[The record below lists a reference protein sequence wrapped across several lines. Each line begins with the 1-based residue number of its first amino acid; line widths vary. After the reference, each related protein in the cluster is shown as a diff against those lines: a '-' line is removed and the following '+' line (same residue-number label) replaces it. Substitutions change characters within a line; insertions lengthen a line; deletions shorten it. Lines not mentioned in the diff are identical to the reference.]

1 MRKGHYIALIAAV
14 ALTAALYW
22 GVNTVPPKKPG
33 GQQQPA
39 STHDDGAQHMAAAPA
54 SVDSILTAGK
64 SALHDHA
71 VEEIDALLAKADK
84 ATDKSQKSTI
94 YKEVAQI
101 WQQHKQ
107 LPQAAYYYTEA
118 AKLENSEKSLNFAA
132 RLNSELLRSAE
143 SASVRAWA
151 AQQAIAAFEQS
162 LELNRD
168 NDTVK
173 MALAAAYVDGTS
185 QPMQGIQ
192 LLLGITREQPNHIQA
207 NLMLGQLAIR
217 SGQMDKA
224 QERFEKVL
232 SIEPEN
238 TEALYFL
245 AEVYK
250 SKGNKQKAIELL
262 EECKRIINNPS
273 FSKEIDEYIKT
284 FK

>member
-1 MRKGHYIALIAAV
+1 MRKGHYITLLVAV
-14 ALTAALYW
+14 ALIAALYW
-22 GVNTVPPKKPG
+22 GVNTVPPK
-33 GQQQPA
+33 QPA
-39 STHDDGAQHMAAAPA
+39 EQPQTATTEEAGQHTAAAPA
-54 SVDSILTAGK
+54 SIDSILEAGK
-64 SALHDHA
+64 ANLHEHALTD
-71 VEEIDALLAKADK
+71 IDALLAKTGQSANASAKAD
-84 ATDKSQKSTI
+84 I
-94 YKEVAQI
+94 YKQVALI
-101 WQQHKQ
+101 WQEHKQ
-107 LPQAAYYYTEA
+107 MPQAAYYYTEA

-132 RLNSELLRSAE
+132 RLNSDLLRSAE

-151 AQQAIAAFEQS
+151 AQQAIAAYEQS
-162 LELNRD
+162 LKVNPG

-173 MALAAAYVDGTS
+173 MALAAAYIDGTS

-207 NLMLGQLAIR
+207 NLMLGQLSIR

-250 SKGNKQKAIELL
+250 SKGNKEKAIELL
-262 EECKRIINNPS
+262 EKCKRIINNPD
-273 FSKEIDEYIKT
+273 FSKEIDEYIKS
-284 FK
+284 F

>member
-1 MRKGHYIALIAAV
+1 MRKGHYITLIAAV
-14 ALTAALYW
+14 ALIAALYW
-22 GVNTVPPKKPG
+22 GVNTVPPKQTNN
-33 GQQQPA
+33 QQQQAPE
-39 STHDDGAQHMAAAPA
+39 HNDGAQPMAIAPA
-54 SVDSILTAGK
+54 SVDSILSAGK
-64 SALHDHA
+64 TALHEHA
-71 VEEIDALLAKADK
+71 AEEIDALLSKAGTATNKSEK
-84 ATDKSQKSTI
+84 ASI
-94 YKEVAQI
+94 YTEIAQV

-107 LPQAAYYYTEA
+107 LPQAAYYFTEA

-151 AQQAIAAFEQS
+151 AQQAIAAYEQS
-162 LELNRD
+162 LELNPD

-173 MALAAAYVDGTS
+173 MALAAAYIDGTS

-207 NLMLGQLAIR
+207 NLMLGQLSIR

>member
-1 MRKGHYIALIAAV
+1 MRKGHYITLLVAAALI
-14 ALTAALYW
+14 AALYW
-22 GVNTVPPKKPG
+22 GVNTVPPKQAAEQPN
-33 GQQQPA
+33 QPA
-39 STHDDGAQHMAAAPA
+39 TPAEAGQHTAAAPA
-54 SVDSILTAGK
+54 SIDSILEAGK
-64 SALHDHA
+64 ANLHEHA
-71 VEEIDALLAKADK
+71 QEDIDALLAKAGQSPNASAK
-84 ATDKSQKSTI
+84 ADI
-94 YKEVAQI
+94 YKQVAQI
-101 WQQHKQ
+101 WQEHKQ
-107 LPQAAYYYTEA
+107 LPAAAYYYTEA

-132 RLNSELLRSAE
+132 RLNSDLLRSAE

-151 AQQAIAAFEQS
+151 AQQAIAAYEQS
-162 LELNRD
+162 LKINPA

-173 MALAAAYVDGTS
+173 MALAAAYIDGTS

-207 NLMLGQLAIR
+207 NLMLGQLSIR

-262 EECKRIINNPS
+262 EECKRIINNPD
-273 FSKEIDEYIKT
+273 FSKEIDEYIKS

>member
-1 MRKGHYIALIAAV
+1 LRKSHYITLLAAAALI
-14 ALTAALYW
+14 AALYW
-22 GVNTVPPKKPG
+22 GVNTVPPK
-33 GQQQPA
+33 QPA
-39 STHDDGAQHMAAAPA
+39 EQPQAATTEEAGHHTAAAPA
-54 SVDSILTAGK
+54 SIDSILEAGK
-64 SALHDHA
+64 ANLHEHALTD
-71 VEEIDALLAKADK
+71 IDALLAKTSQSANTSAKAD
-84 ATDKSQKSTI
+84 I
-94 YKEVAQI
+94 YKQVAQI
-101 WQQHKQ
+101 WQEHKQ
-107 LPQAAYYYTEA
+107 MPQAAYYYTEA

-132 RLNSELLRSAE
+132 RLNSDLLRSAE

-151 AQQAIAAFEQS
+151 AQQAIAAYEQS
-162 LELNRD
+162 LKVNPG

-173 MALAAAYVDGTS
+173 MALAAAYIDGTS

-207 NLMLGQLAIR
+207 NLMLGQLSIR

-250 SKGNKQKAIELL
+250 SKGNKEKAIELL
-262 EECKRIINNPS
+262 EECKRIINNPD
-273 FSKEIDEYIKT
+273 FSKEIDEYIKS
-284 FK
+284 F

>member
-1 MRKGHYIALIAAV
+1 MRKGHYITLLVAV
-14 ALTAALYW
+14 ALIAALYW
-22 GVNTVPPKKPG
+22 GVNTVPPK
-33 GQQQPA
+33 QPA
-39 STHDDGAQHMAAAPA
+39 EQPQTATTEEAGQHTAAAPA
-54 SVDSILTAGK
+54 SIDSILEAGK
-64 SALHDHA
+64 ANLHEHALTD
-71 VEEIDALLAKADK
+71 IDALLANTGQSANASAKAD
-84 ATDKSQKSTI
+84 I
-94 YKEVAQI
+94 YKQVALI
-101 WQQHKQ
+101 WQEHKQ
-107 LPQAAYYYTEA
+107 MPQAAYYYTEA

-132 RLNSELLRSAE
+132 RLNSDLLRSAE

-151 AQQAIAAFEQS
+151 AQQAIAAYEQS
-162 LELNRD
+162 LKVNPG

-173 MALAAAYVDGTS
+173 MALAAAYIDGTS

-207 NLMLGQLAIR
+207 NLMLGQLSIR

-250 SKGNKQKAIELL
+250 SKGNKEKAIELL
-262 EECKRIINNPS
+262 EKCKRIINNPD
-273 FSKEIDEYIKT
+273 FSKEIDEYIKS
-284 FK
+284 F

>member
-33 GQQQPA
+33 NQQQPA

-71 VEEIDALLAKADK
+71 IEEIDALLVKADK
-84 ATDKSQKSTI
+84 TTDKSQKASI
-94 YKEVAQI
+94 YTEVAQI

-107 LPQAAYYYTEA
+107 QPQAAYYYTEA

-132 RLNSELLRSAE
+132 RLNSELMRSAE

-162 LELNRD
+162 LELNPV